1 MREKRKTLIG
11 RVVSDKMNKT
21 VVVEIDTRKPH
32 PLYHR
37 IVRITKRFKAHD
49 EGNACHVG
57 DLVRLIESKPVSREK
72 RWAVV
77 DIVERGDVAEIQ
89 PAEVTA

>member
-1 MREKRKTLIG
+1 MREKRKILVG

-21 VVVEIDTRKPH
+21 VVVKIDSRKQH

-49 EGNACHVG
+49 EENLCHMG
-57 DLVRLIESKPVSREK
+57 DLVRLIESRPLSKEK
-72 RWAVV
+72 RWAVLE
-77 DIVERGDVAEIQ
+77 IVERGDVAEIQ
-89 PAEVTA
+89 PAEVTT